1 MARIQGV
8 SWLSSETDSVEA
20 AQSTDEDGSADSIR
34 IVE

>member
-20 AQSTDEDGSADSIR
+20 AQSTDEDSQLIR
-34 IVE
+34 FE